1 MMFKE
6 IIKYLISILI
16 LFLPLFNKANET
28 MATVFMYHRFN
39 EAKYPETNISSEIFE
54 QQVRYLVEE
63 NFNVLPLNELVM
75 FLKDKKKIPEKSV
88 FITIDDAFRS
98 FYEYGFPIL
107 KKFKLPFTIFVSS
120 DFVSDKGESDFM
132 SWDMLKEISQNEG
145 LVLNHTTDHESLLKL
160 EDGEIEMNLK
170 KNQMIIDKRL
180 GPQPKI
186 LSYPY
191 GESSI
196 RIENLVKQLGYEM
209 AFSQYSSPISRNENI
224 FRLPR
229 FALNEEFGSLE
240 RFKLIL
246 KAKPLMVEDVSFK
259 DSVLNADNLKFSF
272 KTSTAPKDINCYVN
286 NLASLKK
293 ENQGNVNHLIIKN
306 LKLGTRYRI
315 NCTHISEK
323 GNVFWF
329 GKMFKRIN

>member
-1 MMFKE
+1 MVKKSTKLRTLRE
-6 IIKYLISILI
+6 IIKVY
-16 LFLPLFNKANET
+16 NKRT
-28 MATVFMYHRFN
+28 
-39 EAKYPETNISSEIFE
+39 
-54 QQVRYLVEE
+54 
-63 NFNVLPLNELVM
+63 
-75 FLKDKKKIPEKSV
+75 
-88 FITIDDAFRS
+88 
-98 FYEYGFPIL
+98 
-107 KKFKLPFTIFVSS
+107 
-120 DFVSDKGESDFM
+120 
-132 SWDMLKEISQNEG
+132 
-145 LVLNHTTDHESLLKL
+145 
-160 EDGEIEMNLK
+160 
-170 KNQMIIDKRL
+170 
-180 GPQPKI
+180 QPKI
-186 LSYPY
+186 KKWLNGSAEY
-191 GESSI
+191 GYTT
-196 RIENLVKQLGYEM
+196 V
-209 AFSQYSSPISRNENI
+209 RNENI